1 MIIDNI
7 KLGFKDLKKNIRNF
21 ILFGLLISSIS
32 IVIISSSFS
41 LIEIFKEGNRTKIT
55 YYAVPVSYEMTDF
68 VKVEDRV
75 DKLLKK
81 GGYTSFV
88 SSKINEEY
96 GIFIKI
102 FLGKFQKNSEN
113 KILFGVDIVEL
124 ESFKQKIKN
133 IKVVSIEDLDKK
145 KLELVNFDIGFND
158 ENLVFVE
165 MDKK

>member
-1 MIIDNI
+1 MVIDNI

-75 DKLLKK
+75 DKVLKN

-88 SSKINEEY
+88 SSNINEKY
-96 GIFIKI
+96 GIFIKF

-113 KILFGVDIVEL
+113 KILIGVDIVEL
-124 ESFKQKIKN
+124 ESFKQKVKN
-133 IKVVSIEDLDKK
+133 LKVVSIEDLDKK
-145 KLELVNFDIGFND
+145 SL
-158 ENLVFVE
+158 
-165 MDKK
+165 